1 MKRSDFATLLLL
13 AALWGSSYLFMRLGA
28 GEFGAVPFAGLRAGL
43 AALLLLPLVA
53 WRGGLAALRHHWRPI
68 VLIGLTQSAL
78 PFVLFSYAAL
88 HLTTGLSA
96 ILGATTPLFTALVS
110 WAWLGDR
117 PNASRLAGL
126 MVGFA
131 GVVWLVW
138 EKAALK
144 SDAASAGLAVAAC
157 LLAALLYGFSSN
169 YTKQRAGQVPPLA
182 VAAGCQ
188 LASILFLLIPA
199 GAAWPATLPGL
210 RAWGAVI
217 TIAVLCTALA
227 YVLFFR
233 LIARV
238 GAARTVAVT
247 FLIPAFGVL
256 WGAVFLHE
264 AITPATVVGCAVIL
278 TGTGLTTG
286 FIRLP
291 ALRLPKPVPGTS
303 SL

>member
-28 GEFGAVPFAGLRAGL
+28 GEFGAIPFAGLRAGL
-43 AALLLLPLVA
+43 ATLLLLPLVA
-53 WRGGLAALRHHWRPI
+53 WRGGLAALGQHWRPI
-68 VLIGLTQSAL
+68 ALIGLTQSAL

-96 ILGATTPLFTALVS
+96 ILGATTPLFTAIVS

-117 PNASRLAGL
+117 PNPSRLTGL
-126 MVGFA
+126 MVGYA

-144 SDAASAGLAVAAC
+144 SDSAAAGLAVAAC

-169 YTKQRAGQVPPLA
+169 YTKQRAGQVPPLV

-188 LASILFLLIPA
+188 LASTLFLLIPA
-199 GAAWPATLPGL
+199 GAAWPATVPGL

-217 TIAVLCTALA
+217 TLAVLCTALA

-233 LIARV
+233 LIVRV

-264 AITPATVVGCAVIL
+264 AVTSATVLGCAVIL

-291 ALRLPKPVPGTS
+291 ALWLPKPAPG
-303 SL
+303 SLSP